1 MNLNK
6 KENISIEETSGSPL
20 PSPELVEGWR
30 GVSGQIDLN
39 CDMGEGIGKDEL
51 IMPFI
56 SSANIACG
64 YHAGDEDTMKRTVEL
79 VMKYNVAIGAHPSFF
94 DRENFGR
101 TDIRLPLGEVYDLVT
116 KQIHLL
122 NEITKTAGANL
133 HHVKPHGALYNMAAR
148 AKPLAAVIS
157 LAVKDVDDKLFLY
170 GLSGSHLIKEAQKL
184 GVKTVSEVFADRTY
198 QDDGRLTPRTKTGAL
213 IDNSDKALQQVLQM
227 IKEGT
232 VTTVS
237 GKIIPIVA
245 ETICI
250 HGDGEHAVEFAKAI
264 YDAIRKG

>member
-1 MNLNK
+1 MNPD
-6 KENISIEETSGSPL
+6 I
-20 PSPELVEGWR
+20 
-30 GVSGQIDLN
+30 N
-39 CDMGEGIGKDEL
+39 CDMGEGISNDEA

-64 YHAGDEDTMKRTVEL
+64 YHAGDEEIMKRTVEL
-79 VMKYNVAIGAHPSFF
+79 AIKHKISIGAHPSYR

-101 TDIRLPLGEVYDLVT
+101 TDIRLPLNEVYDLVT

-122 NEITKTAGANL
+122 KEITRSAGASL

-148 AKPLAAVIS
+148 SKPLAAVIA
-157 LAVKDVDDKLFLY
+157 LAVKDVDEKLKLY
-170 GLSGSHLIKEAQKL
+170 GLSGSHLIMEAQKI
-184 GVKTVSEVFADRTY
+184 GIKSVSEVFADRSY
-198 QDDGRLTPRTKTGAL
+198 QDDGRLTPRSNPEAL
-213 IDNSDKALQQVLQM
+213 INDTDKAVQQVLQM

-237 GKIIPIVA
+237 GKVIPIVA

-264 YDAIRKG
+264 HEAVKGL